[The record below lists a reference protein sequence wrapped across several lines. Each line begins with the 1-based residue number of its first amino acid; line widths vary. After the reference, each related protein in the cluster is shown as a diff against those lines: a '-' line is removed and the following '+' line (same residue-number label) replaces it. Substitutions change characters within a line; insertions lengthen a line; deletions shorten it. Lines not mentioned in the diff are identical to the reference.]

1 MEVSSIITW
10 QVKAADEMVDFIK
23 SIMQIEN
30 YIFKGSI
37 TDKNLL
43 DIYSDVDICFKL
55 SDATGIEERKL
66 ITALSEHFFNIIG
79 YELHSGN
86 EEDTL
91 RVCFENGWR
100 FDLTFQYPKS
110 KESKQEDYS
119 PDNSIESIINQF
131 WYMSSMVLV
140 KLGRKDFLVASHLV
154 LELYQLIIVVQMILR
169 DKTKGT
175 DIHRFGDS
183 EDVPILHTLKQM
195 NEDTTEKEIIYLLFK
210 AAEHMDKISISLLD
224 VPERAGIL
232 RALQNG

>member
-1 MEVSSIITW
+1 MEVSNIITW

-23 SIMQIEN
+23 NIMQIDS
-30 YIFKGSI
+30 YVFKGSI

-43 DIYSDVDICFKL
+43 DVYSDVDICFKL
-55 SDATGIEERKL
+55 SDTTVIKEKKL
-66 ITALSEHFFNIIG
+66 IAALSEHFCNIFG

-86 EEDTL
+86 DKDTF

-110 KESKQEDYS
+110 KESKQEGFS
-119 PDNSIESIINQF
+119 TDNSIESIINQF
-131 WYMSSMVLV
+131 WFMSSMVLV

-154 LELYQLIIVVQMILR
+154 LELYQLIIVIQMILR
-169 DKTKGT
+169 DKAKGT
-175 DIHRFGDS
+175 NIHRFGDS

-195 NEDTTEKEIIYLLFK
+195 NENTTENEVIHLLFQ
-210 AAEHMDKISISLLD
+210 AAEYMDKISISLLD

-232 RALQNG
+232 NALQNG